1 MGERAPRWPVGAAR
15 TRLGCMTV
23 DALDAIR
30 KLSLDERIR
39 LVEQIW
45 DSVADDPDAAALPIT
60 PAQREELDR
69 RLADAEAR
77 PGEGAPWF

>member
-1 MGERAPRWPVGAAR
+1 
-15 TRLGCMTV
+15 MTV

-45 DSVADDPDAAALPIT
+45 DSVAEDPDAAALPIT

-77 PGEGAPWF
+77 PGEGAPWSEVKARVLGKA